1 MTLYV
6 SDKPIEFEGIK
17 VLRETKL
24 AIHTLNLQR
33 SVSFTGVSETEQKL
47 KVELFQNSIAIE
59 RDFKHL
65 VLLVLPITR

>member
-33 SVSFTGVSETEQKL
+33 SVSFTGVSETEKKL
-47 KVELFQNSIAIE
+47 KV
-59 RDFKHL
+59 
-65 VLLVLPITR
+65 

>member
-6 SDKPIEFEGIK
+6 SDKSIEFEGIK

-24 AIHTLNLQR
+24 TIHTLNLQR
-33 SVSFTGVSETEQKL
+33 SVSFTGVSETEKKL
-47 KVELFQNSIAIE
+47 KVEFFQKSKAIE
-59 RDFKHL
+59 RNFKHL